1 MDPLE
6 STEPKRFPKLLLLTV
21 LVVVALVG
29 LISSGLFK
37 RAPYSKAVPPLS
49 QESLAELPPLFPRQ
63 FILGKNPEIVSAT
76 TTQRTETSVSISV
89 KFKDPNNTVQALVAE
104 YEDYA
109 PKAFWS
115 LEKRVT
121 GVGDSELTLE
131 RGLQGLVIRVG
142 SNVLEPGI
150 LVNVDYDAI
159 IEN

>member
-1 MDPLE
+1 MSPLE
-6 STEPKRFPKLLLLTV
+6 PTEPKRFPKLLFFV
-21 LVVVALVG
+21 AIIIVALMALG
-29 LISSGLFK
+29 LSGLFK
-37 RAPYSKAVPPLS
+37 RTPYSKAVPPLS
-49 QESLAELPPLFPRQ
+49 QESLAKLPPLFPRQ
-63 FILGKNPEIVSAT
+63 FILGKNPEIVSV